1 MYMPK
6 AFEESDPHILA
17 ELMRAFSFALIVTNG
32 DDGPFGTHVPLHLD
46 TEGERPTLFGHLARA
61 NGHWQAFDGE
71 TQALVVFQGP
81 HAYISPS
88 WYESPAMV
96 PTWNYAVVHAHG
108 RPRVIEDVAGAADVL
123 RRLVGDYESDATGN
137 WSMDSLPDT
146 LIAAQLKGI
155 VAFEIPIER
164 LEGKWKMSQNRMPED
179 AQGAQAGLAG
189 LGGEENAAV
198 ARIMQD
204 RLKARG

>member
-6 AFEESDPHILA
+6 AFEETDPQILA

-46 TEGERPTLFGHLARA
+46 TDGERPTLFGHLAKA
-61 NGHWQAFDGE
+61 NEHWRAFDGD
-71 TQALVVFQGP
+71 TPALVVFQGP

-88 WYESPAMV
+88 WYESPGMV

-108 RPRVIEDVAGAADVL
+108 RPRVIKDDAGAADVL
-123 RRLVGDYESDATGN
+123 RRLVGDYESEASRN
-137 WSMDSLPDT
+137 WSMDSLPDKM
-146 LIAAQLKGI
+146 IAAQLKGI

-179 AQGAQAGLAG
+179 AQGAATGLEG
-189 LGGEENAAV
+189 LGGEENTTVAA
-198 ARIMQD
+198 IMRD
-204 RLKARG
+204 RLKTRG

>member
-6 AFEESDPHILA
+6 AFEETDPEVLA
-17 ELMRAFSFALIVTNG
+17 ELIRAFSFALIVTNG

-88 WYESPAMV
+88 WYESPGMV

-108 RPRVIEDVAGAADVL
+108 RPRVIEDAAGAADVL

-179 AQGAQAGLAG
+179 AEGAAGGLET
-189 LGGEENAAV
+189 LGGVENGAV
-198 ARIMQD
+198 ARIMRD